1 MSSAAMDLRGA
12 TILVVDDVPA
22 NLEIF
27 CESLEEAGYEV
38 QVAADGPSA
47 LEAVA
52 YSAPELI
59 LLDAELPGAN
69 GYEICRQLKR

>member
-52 YSAPELI
+52 PELI
-59 LLDAELPGAN
+59 LLDVELPGAN